1 MGLTYICTFNTGDVF
16 LMSIFDVLTLFGGLA
31 MFLYGMRLMGDGLK
45 ESSSGTL
52 KKMMEMVT
60 NNPVK
65 AFLLGAAVTAVI
77 QSSTATIV
85 ITAGLVTAGIITFR
99 QSLGIVI
106 GANVGTTVTGQIIR
120 LLDLNA
126 SAGWLEIFKPSSL
139 APIALVIGIVLIM
152 TNRFR
157 NAKVLGN
164 IAIGFGIL
172 FSGLLNMTNAVNAL
186 SETGVFESLFSSLGS
201 NPFIGYLTGATVA
214 FILQSSSATIG
225 ILQAFSASG
234 LLAFN
239 AVYAVIAGVYLG
251 DCVTTAIVCS
261 IGAQA
266 DSKRVGMFNI
276 LYNLSKTV
284 LVLAGIF
291 VFRKLGLL
299 DAIWYETVN
308 SGRIANANTIFNL
321 ASAVIL
327 LPTVSV
333 FEKLSMKIIKD
344 EPVTPNPYKDKLDA
358 LNPAFFSTP
367 ALALRSCYDALL
379 AMFYAARNNVET
391 ACQLLRSYDEKK
403 AEEIRSE
410 EENIDLLADRV
421 SGYIGELS
429 SNLTSQYHTSILN
442 EYYKLVVEFER
453 MGDYAMNICDSAK
466 DLDKKSIQLSL
477 IATGELDVLEELV
490 GRILDYTELAFRKRD
505 IAAAAEIEPFEEVVD
520 DMVNVMRKNH
530 MHRLSKGLCT
540 VTAGADFLDVLHD
553 IERISDICSNV
564 GLAALARVNPE
575 LYEQSHDYIHNLHA
589 GNDETFNEK
598 YHQARSEYIGRLN
611 QVIESFQEHEG
622 RADHQ

>member
-1 MGLTYICTFNTGDVF
+1 
-16 LMSIFDVLTLFGGLA
+16 MSIFDVLTLFGGLA

-152 TNRFR
+152 TNRFK

-172 FSGLLNMTNAVNAL
+172 FSGLLNMTNAVDTL
-186 SETGVFESLFSSLGS
+186 SETGMFESLFSSLGS

-234 LLAFN
+234 KLAFN

-391 ACQLLRSYDEKK
+391 ACQLLRNYDEKK
-403 AEEIRSE
+403 AEKIRSE
-410 EENIDLLADRV
+410 EENIDLLADHV

-429 SNLTSQYHTSILN
+429 GKLTAQYHTSILN

-490 GRILDYTELAFRKRD
+490 GRILDYTEQAFKKRD
-505 IAAAAEIEPFEEVVD
+505 IVAAAEIEPFEEVVD

-564 GLAALARVNPE
+564 GLATLARVHPE
-575 LYEQSHDYIHNLHA
+575 LSEQSHDYIYNLHA

>member
-1 MGLTYICTFNTGDVF
+1 
-16 LMSIFDVLTLFGGLA
+16 MSIFDVLTLFGGLA

-152 TNRFR
+152 TNRFK

-172 FSGLLNMTNAVNAL
+172 FSGLLNMTNAVDTL

-234 LLAFN
+234 KLAFN

-391 ACQLLRSYDEKK
+391 ACQLLRNYDEKK
-403 AEEIRSE
+403 AEKIRSE
-410 EENIDLLADRV
+410 EENIDLLADHV

-429 SNLTSQYHTSILN
+429 GKLTAQYHTSILN

-490 GRILDYTELAFRKRD
+490 GRILDYTEQAFKKRD
-505 IAAAAEIEPFEEVVD
+505 IVAAAEIEPFEEVVD

-564 GLAALARVNPE
+564 GLATLARVHPE
-575 LYEQSHDYIHNLHA
+575 LSEQSHDYIYNLHA

-622 RADHQ
+622 HADHQ

>member
-1 MGLTYICTFNTGDVF
+1 
-16 LMSIFDVLTLFGGLA
+16 MSIFDVLTLFGGLA

-152 TNRFR
+152 TNRFK

-172 FSGLLNMTNAVNAL
+172 FSGLLNMTNAVDTL

-234 LLAFN
+234 KLAFN

-299 DAIWYETVN
+299 DGIWYETVN

-429 SNLTSQYHTSILN
+429 GKLTAQYHTSILN

-477 IATGELDVLEELV
+477 IATGELDVLEELI
-490 GRILDYTELAFRKRD
+490 GRILDYTEQAFKKRD
-505 IAAAAEIEPFEEVVD
+505 IVAAAEIEPFEEVVD

-564 GLAALARVNPE
+564 GLATLARVHPE
-575 LYEQSHDYIHNLHA
+575 LSEQSHDYIYNLHA